1 MSFANHCEGIGETME
16 EATDRSTE
24 VEWDIDPFDE
34 QVLLDPSDYYRDLT
48 SKAPFVHL
56 SHYGVWAT
64 GRYEEIHTIFRDW
77 RQFCSA
83 RGVGIHDFK
92 TQKPWRKPSLV
103 LEVDPPEH
111 SKRRNVIAK
120 ILTPKAIAGLREKT
134 ERQARELVARVLEK
148 KSVDAYDDIAAAFPL
163 QVFPDFVGLR
173 QDGRSNLLKYGS
185 MVFNS
190 LGPRN
195 AVYHRAMENSDSVT
209 DWIAASCKRDKLSPQ
224 GFGADLY
231 AAADSG
237 RVSHEDAEMLVRSL
251 LSAGVDTTVNAI
263 GNALYCFATNPDQ
276 WDLLVRDPSL
286 AKNAFE
292 EVLRFESPVHSFFR
306 TVNTDV
312 SISGKDLREG
322 DKILLCMAAANRDPR
337 KWENPD
343 KFDIQRDASGHL
355 SFGVGIHVCVGQ
367 SIARLEAVSL
377 LTALAEQVARIEL
390 RGEPK
395 FEAGNA
401 LHGLRS
407 MPIELISR

>member
-1 MSFANHCEGIGETME
+1 M
-16 EATDRSTE
+16 TDNPHKTSMI
-24 VEWDIDPFDE
+24 EWDIDPYDE
-34 QVLLDPSDYYRDLT
+34 QILLDPSDYYRNLT
-48 SKAPFVHL
+48 AKAPFVRL
-56 SHYGVWAT
+56 SRYGVWAT
-64 GRYEEIHTIFRDW
+64 GRYEEAHAIFRDW

-111 SKRRNVIAK
+111 SARRQVIAK
-120 ILTPKAIAGLREKT
+120 VLTPKAIADLREET
-134 ERQARELVARVLEK
+134 ETQATKLVLKVLEK
-148 KSVDAYDDIAAAFPL
+148 KNIDAIRDIAAAFPL
-163 QVFPDFVGLR
+163 QVFPDFVGVGK
-173 QDGRSNLLKYGS
+173 DGRDNLLKYGS

-195 AVYHRAMENSDSVT
+195 AVFDRAMEDIENVT
-209 DWIAASCKRDKLSPQ
+209 KWIATNCKREQLSST

-237 RVSHEDAEMLVRSL
+237 RISHEEAGMLVRSL

-263 GNALYCFATNPDQ
+263 GNALYCFATHPDQ
-276 WDLLVRDPSL
+276 WELLVRDSSL
-286 AKNAFE
+286 VNNAFE
-292 EVLRFESPVHSFFR
+292 EVLRFKSPVHSFFR
-306 TVNTDV
+306 TANADV
-312 SISGKDLREG
+312 SIAGKGFKEG

-343 KFDIQRDASGHL
+343 VFDIQRDTAGHL

-367 SIARLEAVSL
+367 SIARLEATSL
-377 LTALAEQVARIEL
+377 LTALAERVARIEL
-390 RGEPK
+390 RGEPE
-395 FEAGNA
+395 FEPGNA

-407 MPIELISR
+407 MQVELIPH

>member
-1 MSFANHCEGIGETME
+1 MVDTIDISPT
-16 EATDRSTE
+16 
-24 VEWDIDPFDE
+24 VEWDVDPFGE
-34 QVLLDPSDYYRDLT
+34 KILLDPSDYYRDLT
-48 SKAPFVHL
+48 AQASFVRL
-56 SHYGVWAT
+56 TKYDVWAT
-64 GRYEEIHTIFRDW
+64 GRHEEIYAIFRDW

-120 ILTPKAIAGLREKT
+120 ILTPKAIAGLRDETQSKA
-134 ERQARELVARVLEK
+134 QQLVSKVLEK
-148 KSVDAYDDIAAAFPL
+148 RNVDAFEDIAAAFPL
-163 QVFPDFVGLR
+163 QVFPDFVGLGEE
-173 QDGRSNLLKYGS
+173 GRENLLKYGS

-195 AVYHRAMENSDSVT
+195 AVFERAMEDSEVVT
-209 DWIAASCKRDKLSPQ
+209 QWIATSCKRERLSST

-237 RVSHEDAEMLVRSL
+237 RVSHEEAEMLVRSL

-263 GNALYCFATNPDQ
+263 GNALYCFASYPEQ
-276 WDLLVRDPSL
+276 WELLVQDPSL

-306 TVNTDV
+306 TVNVDIT
-312 SISGKDLREG
+312 ISGTELKEG

-337 KWENPD
+337 KWQNPD
-343 KFDIQRDASGHL
+343 VFDIRRDTTGHL
-355 SFGVGIHVCVGQ
+355 AFGVGIHVCVGQ
-367 SIARLEAVSL
+367 SIARLEAISL
-377 LTALAEQVARIEL
+377 LTELAKRVARIEL
-390 RGEPK
+390 RGEAE
-395 FEAGNA
+395 FEPGNA

-407 MPIELISR
+407 MPIELVPR